1 MSQIELKK
9 SGPNSIEA
17 RNIKK
22 KSFSHNTGNQFKILP
37 FKTNPSGDV
46 YKEDFKSF
54 QGIIGE
60 LFRTISHKSQIESTD
75 SNVSYKS
82 ELKQTIITNAID
94 KVETENIEELSMML
108 SNLFFD
114 EQNGLIKFNSK
125 TLCYMNN
132 INPNNAIKEI
142 SLFIFDLFIKGNETE
157 YDLGKSDNEEN
168 LLHQL
173 ILESLPELPTLIM
186 KGKYSPYKNLFHQIK
201 EQFKADL
208 SFVEQ
213 NNEFYLKHVEDL
225 FKYYYFHYLSQL
237 VLRFNN
243 FGVDNGEVKP
253 LYYTLEW
260 ETLSETRLSSH
271 SPSWKN
277 LDSYSP
283 FLFAH
288 SNALELLNYILVDG
302 KAVGDYNDIA
312 MLYESLSPDEKVTYV
327 DSIEEI
333 ISLYKSTITL
343 KSGSWE
349 DCYRLIDLE
358 LSWRKFESHINQ
370 NLFKLWFC
378 IKYQFENTDR
388 KGADLKYARWFIQFA
403 KVNYTKSRG
412 RLGSTTVLSQE
423 LLLFITRVCIGNEEK
438 IRLKLLWDRLKDR
451 GIVFDETSKLAIT
464 KLFERINLIE
474 KKSDSGDAQ
483 YVKSTI

>member
-9 SGPNSIEA
+9 SGPNSIET
-17 RNIKK
+17 RNIRKGTFK
-22 KSFSHNTGNQFKILP
+22 HSTGNQFKILP
-37 FKTNPSGDV
+37 FKTNPSGDI
-46 YKEDFKSF
+46 YKEDFRSF

-60 LFRTISHKSQIESTD
+60 LFRRINEKSQIATTD
-75 SNVSYKS
+75 SNVSYKT
-82 ELKQTIITNAID
+82 ELKQSIITNAIE
-94 KVETENIEELSMML
+94 KVETENIEELNMIL
-108 SNLFFD
+108 SSLFFD
-114 EQNGLIKFNSK
+114 EQNGLVKFDRK

-132 INPNNAIKEI
+132 INSNDAIKEI
-142 SLFIFDLFIKGNETE
+142 SLFIFDLFIKENEPDDSIIE
-157 YDLGKSDNEEN
+157 PDNEDN

-173 ILESLPELPTLIM
+173 MLECLPELPPLIP
-186 KGKYSPYKNLFHQIK
+186 KGKYIAYKNLFHQIK
-201 EQFKADL
+201 KQFKTDL
-208 SFVEQ
+208 SFMEQ
-213 NNEFYLKHVEDL
+213 SNEFYLKHVEDL
-225 FKYYYFHYLSQL
+225 FKYYYFYYLSQL

-243 FGVDNGEVKP
+243 FGNEVGEVKP
-253 LYYTLEW
+253 IYYTLEW

-271 SPSWKN
+271 SPSWKS

-283 FLFAH
+283 SLFAH

-302 KAVGDYNDIA
+302 KSVGDYNDIA
-312 MLYESLSPDEKVTYV
+312 RVYKNFSEDEKVTYIN
-327 DSIEEI
+327 SIEEI
-333 ISLYKSTITL
+333 ISLYKSTISL

-349 DCYRLIDLE
+349 DCYRLFELE
-358 LSWRKFESHINQ
+358 LSWRKFENPINQ
-370 NLFKLWFC
+370 NLFKLWFY
-378 IKYQFENTDR
+378 IKYQFKNTDR

-423 LLLFITRVCIGNEEK
+423 FLLFITRVCIGNEEK

-451 GIVFDETSKLAIT
+451 GIIFDEPSKLAIT